1 MFCCLTASTARA
13 LTALYMVDDDDDDD
27 DDLMMGDDDD
37 DDDNNNNNNIIVY
50 IYMAHSCEKY
60 TTDSHPI

>member
-1 MFCCLTASTARA
+1 MILLQIFRILEQYKEA
-13 LTALYMVDDDDDDD
+13 
-27 DDLMMGDDDD
+27 
-37 DDDNNNNNNIIVY
+37 